1 MRRILFLTL
10 FVFALSAPVL
20 AQDPVKVDSKHYTV
34 DSQNARVRILRVKY
48 GPHEKSVMHRH
59 PGAVAVFMTD
69 GKMKFTFPDGKT
81 EERDMKA
88 GQAIWTPATRH
99 LPENL
104 TDHDV
109 EVILIEFK
117 ARKVAPKKPADA
129 GATTTTTPPK
139 KQ

>member
-1 MRRILFLTL
+1 MHRILFPAL
-10 FVFALSAPVL
+10 FLFAMAAPAL
-20 AQDPVKVDSKHYTV
+20 AQDPVKVDAKHYTV

-81 EERDMKA
+81 EEREMKV
-88 GQAIWTPATRH
+88 GQAIWTPATKH
-99 LPENL
+99 LPENM

-109 EVILIEFK
+109 EVILIEFR
-117 ARKVAPKKPADA
+117 ARKAPPKKPAD
-129 GATTTTTPPK
+129 TSTPTTPPK
-139 KQ
+139 Q